1 MPATHTKQRLALAER
16 HRQYVFPQP
25 MRKMCWSKNTG
36 KSWQIRC
43 IMKKWVFLIH
53 RTDFGNPIFAWRVF
67 PNCWLASRE
76 HEADQHKTRSAWW
89 LSAVSYFQSAALP
102 SQAFFPG
109 FFSPAF
115 FFLFYARIL
124 MENAALQDQA
134 KLARQTLC
142 EPAQSKCTWTCH
154 KSNFMQFFIGK
165 KPGNRWSTLIKHRPY
180 LLP

>member
-1 MPATHTKQRLALAER
+1 
-16 HRQYVFPQP
+16 
-25 MRKMCWSKNTG
+25 MCWSKNTG

-43 IMKKWVFLIH
+43 VMKKWIFLIH

-67 PNCWLASRE
+67 RNCWLASRE

-124 MENAALQDQA
+124 MENAAPQDQA
-134 KLARQTLC
+134 KLAWQTLC

-154 KSNFMQFFIGK
+154 KSNFMLEFTGK
-165 KPGNRWSTLIKHRPY
+165 MLKASWSTLIKHRPLGKVLHPTIFV
-180 LLP
+180 LLYTFTISFRCIWRV